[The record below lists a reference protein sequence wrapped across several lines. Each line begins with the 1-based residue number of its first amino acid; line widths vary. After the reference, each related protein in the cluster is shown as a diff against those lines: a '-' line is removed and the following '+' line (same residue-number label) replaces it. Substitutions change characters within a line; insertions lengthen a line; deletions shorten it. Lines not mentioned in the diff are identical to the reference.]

1 MRALAS
7 LPWWILLLGALALC
21 FATVA
26 GSRWL
31 GRRLYGDDPMRAGG
45 LAATLTA
52 VFGALFAFLSG
63 FLITT
68 EWTQHTSAEGAVA
81 NEAAAAA
88 RLAWAADT
96 PGVDQAKVHDAV
108 HRYLDVSVQQDWEA
122 MSHGLPDALPSDGT
136 YREVER
142 TVRQEATARGIENP
156 SATEMLSALDSLAGG
171 RRDRLVAAD
180 RVMPAAIYTVVLLS
194 GLALILN
201 SVLAATPDP
210 WRIGRIVGLVAIV
223 VALDLALVLQISGP
237 FQGAYVVSS
246 APLERVSTQLGQ
258 GWFGPR

>member
-26 GSRWL
+26 GSRWV

-142 TVRQEATARGIENP
+142 TGPHHDPHFRVAVTLPGLEPAEGVGGYKRAAEKSAALAMLAREV
-156 SATEMLSALDSLAGG
+156 GG
-171 RRDRLVAAD
+171 K
-180 RVMPAAIYTVVLLS
+180 YE
-194 GLALILN
+194 G
-201 SVLAATPDP
+201 
-210 WRIGRIVGLVAIV
+210 
-223 VALDLALVLQISGP
+223 
-237 FQGAYVVSS
+237 
-246 APLERVSTQLGQ
+246 
-258 GWFGPR
+258 